1 MTGLKIMIRLAI
13 RSYILD
19 LSLEEQQDLIGILN
33 QPENV
38 LIKIILL
45 QFNEDGNLYLL
56 ENELLKVIDLVKSLE
71 VNQELKNKITAVMEL
86 RLEESKKE

>member
-1 MTGLKIMIRLAI
+1 MIRLAI
-13 RSYILD
+13 RSYILN
-19 LSLEEQQDLIGILN
+19 LSLEEQQDLISVLN

-38 LIKIILL
+38 LIKMVLL

-56 ENELLKVIDLVKSLE
+56 EHELLKVIDLVKGLE

>member
-1 MTGLKIMIRLAI
+1 MIRLAI

-38 LIKIILL
+38 LIKTILL

>member
-1 MTGLKIMIRLAI
+1 MIRLAI

-19 LSLEEQQDLIGILN
+19 LSLEEQKDLINALN

-38 LIKIILL
+38 LIKTVLL

-56 ENELLKVIDLVKSLE
+56 EDELLKIIDLVKGLE

>member
-1 MTGLKIMIRLAI
+1 MIRLAI

-19 LSLEEQQDLIGILN
+19 LSPEEQQDLIGILN

>member
-1 MTGLKIMIRLAI
+1 MIRLAI

-38 LIKIILL
+38 LIKTILL

-56 ENELLKVIDLVKSLE
+56 ENELLKVIDLVKGLE
-71 VNQELKNKITAVMEL
+71 VNQELKNKMIAVMKL
-86 RLEESKKE
+86 RLEELNKE

>member
-1 MTGLKIMIRLAI
+1 MIRLAI

-19 LSLEEQQDLIGILN
+19 LSLEEQQDLISILN
-33 QPENV
+33 QPANV
-38 LIKIILL
+38 LIKTILL

-71 VNQELKNKITAVMEL
+71 VNQELKNKMTSVMEL

>member
-1 MTGLKIMIRLAI
+1 MIRLAI

-19 LSLEEQQDLIGILN
+19 LSLEEQQDLISILN

-38 LIKIILL
+38 LIKTILL

-56 ENELLKVIDLVKSLE
+56 ENELLKVIDLVKGLE
-71 VNQELKNKITAVMEL
+71 VNQELKNKMIAVMKL
-86 RLEESKKE
+86 RLEELNKE

>member
-1 MTGLKIMIRLAI
+1 MIRLAI

-33 QPENV
+33 QPANV
-38 LIKIILL
+38 LIKTILL

>member
-1 MTGLKIMIRLAI
+1 MIRLAI

-38 LIKIILL
+38 LIKTILL

-56 ENELLKVIDLVKSLE
+56 ENELLKVIDLVKGLE

>member
-1 MTGLKIMIRLAI
+1 MIRLAI

-19 LSLEEQQDLIGILN
+19 LSLEEQQDLISILN

-38 LIKIILL
+38 LIKTILL

-56 ENELLKVIDLVKSLE
+56 ENELLKVIDLVKGLE
-71 VNQELKNKITAVMEL
+71 VNQELKNKITSVMKL
-86 RLEESKKE
+86 RLEELNKE

>member
-1 MTGLKIMIRLAI
+1 MIRLAI

-19 LSLEEQQDLIGILN
+19 LSLEEQRDLISILN

-38 LIKIILL
+38 LIKTILL

-56 ENELLKVIDLVKSLE
+56 ENELLKVIDLVKGLE
-71 VNQELKNKITAVMEL
+71 VNQELKNKITSVMKL
-86 RLEESKKE
+86 RLEELNKE

>member
-1 MTGLKIMIRLAI
+1 MIRLAI

-38 LIKIILL
+38 LIKTILL

-56 ENELLKVIDLVKSLE
+56 EDELLKVIDLVNSLE
-71 VNQELKNKITAVMEL
+71 ANQELKNKITAVMEL

>member
-1 MTGLKIMIRLAI
+1 MIRLAI

>member
-1 MTGLKIMIRLAI
+1 MIRLAI

-19 LSLEEQQDLIGILN
+19 LSLEEQQDLINALN

-38 LIKIILL
+38 LIKTVLL

-56 ENELLKVIDLVKSLE
+56 EDELLKIIDLVKGLE

>member
-1 MTGLKIMIRLAI
+1 MIRLAI
-13 RSYILD
+13 RSYILN
-19 LSLEEQQDLIGILN
+19 LSLEEQQDLIGVLN

-38 LIKIILL
+38 LIKAILL

-56 ENELLKVIDLVKSLE
+56 EHELLKVIDLVKGLE

-86 RLEESKKE
+86 RLKESKKE